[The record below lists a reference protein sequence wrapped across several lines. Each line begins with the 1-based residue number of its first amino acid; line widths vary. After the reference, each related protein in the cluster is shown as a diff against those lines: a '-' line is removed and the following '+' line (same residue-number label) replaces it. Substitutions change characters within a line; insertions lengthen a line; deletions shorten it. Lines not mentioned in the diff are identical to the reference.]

1 MKLKKGDTIIVTVG
15 RDKGMKGKI
24 EKVMPKSGEI
34 IATGINVYKR
44 HMKRRDEKNPG
55 GIIDLV
61 KPITMGKIALLC
73 PHCNKSTRV
82 GYNVSKNGDKLRICR
97 KCGKKI

>member
-15 RDKGMKGKI
+15 RDAGRKGKV
-24 EKVMPKSGEI
+24 EKVMPKSQQVIVAGV
-34 IATGINVYKR
+34 NVYKR

-61 KPITMGKIALLC
+61 KPIEMGKIALHC
-73 PHCNKSTRV
+73 PHCNKPTRV
-82 GYNVSKNGDKLRICR
+82 GFVVAKNGDKTRVCR
-97 KCGKKI
+97 KCGKKL